1 MKKLFLDT
9 NILVDLIA
17 DRKPHSKFAVAIF
30 TKAEKQKVK
39 LFTSSHSIATCHYLL
54 KKYMPEKKLRIV
66 LYNLLDYVEAIA
78 IDESMLRRGLKSPH
92 KDFEDGLQ
100 ILAAYAVPHIDF
112 IVTRNIRDF
121 KTSEITVLSPNEV
134 LMHVN

>member
-1 MKKLFLDT
+1 MKNLFLDT

-17 DRKPHSKFAVAIF
+17 DRKPHSKFATAIF
-30 TKAEKQKVK
+30 TKAESKKVK

-54 KKYMPEKKLRIV
+54 KKYMAEQKLRKV
-66 LYNLLDYVEAIA
+66 LYDLLDYVEAIA
-78 IDESMLRRGLKSPH
+78 ITEPMLRRGLKSPH

-112 IVTRNIRDF
+112 IVTRNIKDF
-121 KTSEITVLSPNEV
+121 KKSEITVLSPDEV
-134 LMHVN
+134 LMYL